1 MQLLTTPL
9 PGLLLIQNFA
19 AEDERGLFVKT
30 YHRHAFLDAGLKFE
44 VAESFYSSSSRGVI
58 RGMHYQEPPYAHDKL
73 VCCPLGEIE
82 DVVLDLRRG
91 SPTFGQSYAVRL
103 SSANRLA
110 LYIPAG
116 MAHGFQA
123 LEDHSLT
130 LYYTSHEN
138 VPSADKGL
146 RWDSFGHNWLLPPTV
161 ISPRD
166 QNWPPF
172 SEHFSSP
179 FYFRQS

>member
-19 AEDERGLFVKT
+19 AQDDRGLFVKT
-30 YHRHAFLDAGLKFE
+30 YHRQAFREAGLEFE
-44 VAESFYSSSSRGVI
+44 VAESFYSFSTLGVI
-58 RGMHYQEPPYAHDKL
+58 RGMHYQAPPYAHAKL

-82 DVVLDLRRG
+82 DVVLDLRHE
-91 SPTFGQSYAVRL
+91 SPTFGQHYAVRL
-103 SSANRLA
+103 SASNRLA
-110 LYIPAG
+110 LFIPVG

-123 LEDHSLT
+123 LQDHSLT

-138 VPSADKGL
+138 VPAADKGI
-146 RWDSFGHNWLLPPTV
+146 RWDSFGHQWPLPPTV

-166 QNWPPF
+166 QNWPSF
-172 SEHFSSP
+172 SEHFTSP
-179 FYFRQS
+179 FSYIAS